1 MVSAGVFLQI
11 GKNMDKEDQKNLVA
25 MAAALVLP
33 KLIQGVGF
41 DEEAVAQAAVDCAE
55 ALARELNKRYPD

>member
-1 MVSAGVFLQI
+1 
-11 GKNMDKEDQKNLVA
+11 MDKEDQKNLVA

-33 KLIQGVGF
+33 KLITSVGF